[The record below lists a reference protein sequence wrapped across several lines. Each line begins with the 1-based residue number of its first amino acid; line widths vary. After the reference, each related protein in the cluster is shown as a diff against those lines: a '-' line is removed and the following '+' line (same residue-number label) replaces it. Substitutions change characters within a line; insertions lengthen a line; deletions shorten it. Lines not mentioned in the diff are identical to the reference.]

1 MTTEP
6 AIEQP
11 PAQPGPAE
19 VPQLEL
25 SAEYLAEFQARVDQ
39 LVTEDDT
46 PVDTIFSEK
55 QMRLLTEP
63 LYSSWQGPGA
73 QRSFVVLANVG
84 VFPSINEPPVVPDV
98 LLSLDVRLR
107 APLTE
112 KRNCTYLLW
121 EIGKA
126 PDVVIEIV
134 SNRVGGEFSD
144 KLASFARMRVTYYVV
159 FDPAL
164 FLRRKPLH
172 LYALRRHAYVERANL
187 WLPEIGLGLCIWPG
201 TYEGCEAEWLRWC
214 YEDGMPV
221 PTGAE
226 RAEQERT
233 RAEQAHARAE
243 RLAAQLRALGLE
255 PEE

>member
-1 MTTEP
+1 MC
-6 AIEQP
+6 AC
-11 PAQPGPAE
+11 
-19 VPQLEL
+19 
-25 SAEYLAEFQARVDQ
+25 
-39 LVTEDDT
+39 
-46 PVDTIFSEK
+46 
-55 QMRLLTEP
+55 
-63 LYSSWQGPGA
+63 
-73 QRSFVVLANVG
+73 
-84 VFPSINEPPVVPDV
+84 
-98 LLSLDVRLR
+98 

-112 KRNCTYLLW
+112 KRNCTYMLW

-214 YEDGMPV
+214 YEDGTPV

-233 RAEQAHARAE
+233 GRAAGRTTT
-243 RLAAQLRALGLE
+243 RLRARTRGVT
-255 PEE
+255 P

>member
-19 VPQLEL
+19 GPQLEL

-107 APLTE
+107 AAH
-112 KRNCTYLLW
+112 R
-121 EIGKA
+121 KA
-126 PDVVIEIV
+126 QLHLHAVGNRQGTRCRDR
-134 SNRVGGEFSD
+134 NRVQPRG
-144 KLASFARMRVTYYVV
+144 R
-159 FDPAL
+159 
-164 FLRRKPLH
+164 
-172 LYALRRHAYVERANL
+172 
-187 WLPEIGLGLCIWPG
+187 
-201 TYEGCEAEWLRWC
+201 
-214 YEDGMPV
+214 
-221 PTGAE
+221 
-226 RAEQERT
+226 
-233 RAEQAHARAE
+233 
-243 RLAAQLRALGLE
+243 
-255 PEE
+255 